1 MKRAKIFQALNYWPT
16 YLLLKFF
23 VRFEVRGQENL
34 CGLENEAII
43 LTSNHCSWFDGPIAA
58 ASLPRAS
65 FFPKRFFPIRFLVM
79 ERFFHWKYLVIA
91 AYVRLTG
98 SIKVP
103 AGVKREAMLK
113 DAIVA
118 LKSGHKIWV
127 YPEGG
132 WDDKNQGRLRRGRKG
147 VVFLH
152 RATGAKIVPV
162 GIIGNYRL
170 LHPRTLLRKNKVV
183 VNIGKPIV
191 ALDESGHGALEDG
204 VAKVMAKI
212 QELIDKG
219 TEEPLRWKNLH

>member
-1 MKRAKIFQALNYWPT
+1 MKRAKIFQALHYWPT

-23 VRFEVRGQENL
+23 VKYEVRGQENL
-34 CGLENEAII
+34 RGLENEAVI

-65 FFPKRFFPIRFLVM
+65 LFPKKFFPIRFLVM
-79 ERFFHWKYLVIA
+79 ERFFHWKYLPIA
-91 AYVRLTG
+91 AYVRLNG

-103 AGVKREAMLK
+103 AGAKK
-113 DAIVA
+113 DSILRDAVAA

-147 VVFLH
+147 VVYLH

-162 GIIGNYRL
+162 GIIGNHGL
-170 LHPRTLLRKNKVV
+170 LHPRTLFRRKKVV
-183 VNIGKPIV
+183 VNIGQPIV
-191 ALDESGHGALEDG
+191 SLNDSEDCTLGAG
-204 VAKVMAKI
+204 VGAVMARI
-212 QELIDKG
+212 QELIDAG
-219 TEEPLRWKNLH
+219 SGFSR